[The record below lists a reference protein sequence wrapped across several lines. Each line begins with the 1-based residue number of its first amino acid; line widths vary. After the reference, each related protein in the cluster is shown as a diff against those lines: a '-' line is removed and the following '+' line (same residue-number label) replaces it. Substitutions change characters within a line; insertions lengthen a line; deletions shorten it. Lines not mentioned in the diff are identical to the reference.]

1 MLETIREYA
10 AERLQRGDDREDLP
24 QRHADHYF
32 ALAERIAA
40 NESEALQPEGVRLL
54 ADEHDNLRTA
64 RAWFH
69 DAHQA
74 DPELRL
80 VCALAEFW
88 FECGHLREGR
98 SYIEAA
104 LENDA
109 AQSPALRAEAL
120 IHASD
125 FVRCQGAVRHARR
138 FSEESLSLFRQL
150 GDDAGVARAL
160 HELGEAAV
168 DEEDYERAVDLYG
181 EAITVSR
188 RAGKDAAGSTAN
200 LGYVA
205 LLQGDN
211 ERAAALFEDA
221 LVLFRERRHTS
232 GVCVSL
238 GNLAEAELGL
248 GRQEEARFHLAECL
262 ELGRDAQFLVV
273 IAQCLETAA
282 ALLLEAGDAETA
294 ARLTGAEDALL
305 KEINVSL
312 HPAERRR
319 SASLRAD
326 LRARLGTSAE
336 ELRDEGRQLTADDA
350 SALALEALSTTAQTR
365 G

>member
-1 MLETIREYA
+1 MHRISRAAKEQSATLDASPRKACPSSGSSATMRASRERSTSW
-10 AERLQRGDDREDLP
+10 ERPPSTRKTTS
-24 QRHADHYF
+24 
-32 ALAERIAA
+32 ER
-40 NESEALQPEGVRLL
+40 S
-54 ADEHDNLRTA
+54 T
-64 RAWFH
+64 
-69 DAHQA
+69 
-74 DPELRL
+74 
-80 VCALAEFW
+80 CT
-88 FECGHLREGR
+88 GR
-98 SYIEAA
+98 R
-104 LENDA
+104 
-109 AQSPALRAEAL
+109 SP
-120 IHASD
+120 
-125 FVRCQGAVRHARR
+125 F
-138 FSEESLSLFRQL
+138 
-150 GDDAGVARAL
+150 
-160 HELGEAAV
+160 
-168 DEEDYERAVDLYG
+168 
-181 EAITVSR
+181 
-188 RAGKDAAGSTAN
+188 RAGDAAGSTAN